1 MELLWISV
9 ILLVSHD
16 YLLEGWDAGCQ
27 NDSHHQTSDLIQIKL
42 TTIHIE

>member
-27 NDSHHQTSDLIQIKL
+27 NDSHQTYDLIQIKL
-42 TTIHIE
+42 TSIHIE